1 MDTRQVLEYLSPQ
14 WEDVQVLM
22 RKALASDIPL
32 LNLTNES
39 LLSNSGKMLRPMLTL
54 LMAKAC
60 GDINEDSV
68 RSAASVELLHNAT
81 LLHDDVADGSDTRRG
96 RPTVNALLGS
106 RASVLLGDFWL
117 VRAVE
122 TILSMSRNTNEV
134 VRLFS
139 KTLSDLAEG
148 EMLQLQKASKADTT
162 EEDYLRIIYSKTASL
177 FEVACV
183 TAAMSVGASEES
195 VEAARSYAVNL
206 GLAFQMKDDIMDY
219 RPNGS
224 IGKPVGID
232 ILEQKMTLPLL
243 EALSQATEEERKAV
257 RETVASISD
266 HPERVSEITAFV
278 GRYDGIELAGRKLDT
293 YVRKA
298 EDALAVLPESE
309 ARSFLAQLARYT
321 AEREK

>member
-1 MDTRQVLEYLSPQ
+1 MDIRQVQEYLSPQ
-14 WEDVQVLM
+14 WGEVQALM
-22 RKALASDIPL
+22 KKALASDIPL
-32 LNLTNES
+32 LNFTNDN

-54 LMAKAC
+54 LMARAC
-60 GDINEDSV
+60 GDCNQDSV

-81 LLHDDVADGSDTRRG
+81 LFHDDVADASDTRRG
-96 RPTVNALLGS
+96 KPTVNALLGS

-183 TAAMSVGASEES
+183 TAAMSAGASEE
-195 VEAARSYAVNL
+195 VIEAARSYAVNL

-219 RPNGS
+219 HPKGS

-232 ILEQKMTLPLL
+232 ILEQKITLPLL
-243 EALSQATEEERKAV
+243 EALLQAGEQEQEEIRQIV
-257 RETVASISD
+257 MTVSD
-266 HPERVSEITAFV
+266 HPERASEVISFV
-278 GRYDGIELAGRKLDT
+278 KRYNGVVLAGEKLDT

-298 EDALAVLPESE
+298 VDALEPLPQSE
-309 ARSFLAQLARYT
+309 ARDLLVQLARFT
-321 AEREK
+321 AEREM